1 MNGHLLNKQAQKY
14 KFNIIAS
21 LILLFIAVFTLTS
34 CDSSDNSTTTTLGS
48 GAKSI
53 TLTVELPTET
63 VEYTIK
69 TDSNTLDEVLME
81 HDLANLTHLGM
92 GSVINSIAGYT
103 LEQDIDWYDIYING
117 EIVYIQSSNVSIGDG
132 DMYSIKI
139 IKL

>member
-63 VEYTIK
+63 VEYTLK

-92 GSVINSIAGYT
+92 GSVINSIAGYS
-103 LEQDIDWYDIYING
+103 LEQDVDWYDIYING
-117 EIVYIQSSNVSIGDG
+117 EIVYIQSSNVSIEDG